1 MKLKLDKAL
10 SLVALSVIG
19 VLQGAN
25 AAPVYEIKNL
35 DDIYSQ
41 TDGAELIGTLQGT
54 RSGYGMAINGQGES
68 LGVAKG
74 KKYLSVSED
83 DDGVIDIEDGIAPEE
98 RIVLSIN
105 TPIKANNF
113 TFTAQDNDPSSKNWL
128 PVFDSVNGTTDPGLT
143 DADVPETI
151 NSVDAYYYG
160 INDSG
165 LKVGSMTAPEQ
176 TETYTG
182 NTAGQKFWYYR
193 DFEERG
199 FVKNADGTETAMVPP
214 LTEYVKDDETPAVNV
229 GGYSVAA
236 KVNASGL
243 VVGYVGT
250 ELSKNAKDRI
260 DGCIE
265 SDTYPLDICVQTL
278 QFPYNQYGNSY
289 INYQVRGYVWQV
301 NAEGA
306 VTSEYELPLGLTPS
320 SGSTYLYR
328 AQGLGVNKQGTVVG
342 RSHVYRRGNK
352 DKLALDA
359 AYWIKNEASGEY
371 DEDSYNWVPM
381 IDNRYQSIAYDINDN
396 GILVGSYK
404 QYLQGYERD
413 KFFYFDTTNGTE
425 DEGIVTPYDFSSS
438 AGISDLSSKPKDIN
452 NKGQVVGYIETT
464 HDKEKPR
471 PKAGFLFD
479 KETDDFRNLN
489 QLLTCESKGFEK
501 DKNGDWVRIKV
512 VVPNGNSEEPL
523 KYNRDLVIVEANSI
537 NEDGVIVGTV
547 FVRKPQYKFDSDG
560 NLVIEN
566 GEPVFEVDG
575 NGDPLTS
582 YLPRMVVLQVNGE
595 EASDDWLKANNC
607 VDNNEEPD
615 DYERKGAASFA
626 WLFALPLVWFRRRYS
641 NK

>member
-10 SLVALSVIG
+10 SLVAVGVIG

-25 AAPVYEIKNL
+25 AASIYEIKNL
-35 DDIYSQ
+35 DEIYSQ

-54 RSGYGMAINGQGES
+54 RSGYGMAINANNDS

-98 RIVLSIN
+98 RVVLSIN

-113 TFTAQDNDPSSKNWL
+113 TFTAQDNDPSKPWL
-128 PVFDSVNGTTDPGLT
+128 PTFDSVNGTTDPGLT
-143 DADVPETI
+143 DPDVPATI
-151 NSVDAYYYG
+151 NSVDVYFFG
-160 INDSG
+160 INDTG
-165 LKVGSMTAPEQ
+165 VKVGSMTSKEL
-176 TETYTG
+176 TEPYTG
-182 NTAGQKFWYYR
+182 STADQEFWYYR

-199 FVKNADGTETAMVPP
+199 FVKNADGTETALVPT

-236 KVNASGL
+236 KVNANGL

-260 DGCIE
+260 DSCITGT
-265 SDTYPLDICVQTL
+265 TYPLDVCVQTL

-289 INYQVRGYVWQV
+289 INYQVRGYVWQLTADGTGV
-301 NAEGA
+301 E
-306 VTSEYELPLGLTPS
+306 SENQLPLGLTPS
-320 SGSTYLYR
+320 SDTSFIYT
-328 AQGLGVNKQGTVVG
+328 AQGLGVNTAGTVVG

-352 DKLALDA
+352 DKLAYDA
-359 AYWIKNEASGEY
+359 AYWTKNDTTGEY
-371 DEDSYNWVPM
+371 DYHWIDM
-381 IDNRYQSIAYDINDN
+381 IDDRYQSIAYDINDN

-413 KFFYFDTTNGTE
+413 KFFYFDTKGTA
-425 DEGIVTPYDFSSS
+425 DLVTPFDFSSS

-501 DKNGDWVRIKV
+501 VDDKWIRKTVEVADGSGKT
-512 VVPNGNSEEPL
+512 L
-523 KYNRDLVIVEANSI
+523 TYNADLVIVEANGI
-537 NEDGVIVGTV
+537 NEEGVIVGTV
-547 FVRKPQYKFDSDG
+547 SVRKPQYKFDSNG
-560 NLVIEN
+560 NLVIGDN
-566 GEPVFEVDG
+566 GLPIFEVNG
-575 NGDPLTS
+575 YGDPLTS
-582 YLPRMVVLQVNGE
+582 YLPRSVVLQMNGD
-595 EASDDWLKANNC
+595 EATDEWLAANNC

-626 WLFALPLVWFRRRYS
+626 WLFALPLLWFRRRYS
-641 NK
+641 NT

>member
-10 SLVALSVIG
+10 SLVAVGVIG

-25 AAPVYEIKNL
+25 AASIYEIKNL
-35 DDIYSQ
+35 DEIYSQ

-54 RSGYGMAINGQGES
+54 RSGYGMAINANNDS

-98 RIVLSIN
+98 RVVLSIN

-113 TFTAQDNDPSSKNWL
+113 TFTAQDNDPSKPWL
-128 PVFDSVNGTTDPGLT
+128 PTFDSVNGTTDPGLT
-143 DADVPETI
+143 DPDVPATI
-151 NSVDAYYYG
+151 NSVDVYFFG
-160 INDSG
+160 INDTG
-165 LKVGSMTAPEQ
+165 VKVGSMTSKEL
-176 TETYTG
+176 TEPYTG
-182 NTAGQKFWYYR
+182 STADQEFWYYR
-193 DFEERG
+193 EFEERG
-199 FVKNADGTETAMVPP
+199 FVKNADGTETALVPP

-236 KVNASGL
+236 KVNADGL

-260 DGCIE
+260 DGCIA
-265 SDTYPLDICVQTL
+265 SDTYPLDVCVQTL

-289 INYQVRGYVWQV
+289 INYQVRGYVWQLT
-301 NAEGA
+301 ADGTA
-306 VTSEYELPLGLTPS
+306 VATKDELPLGLTPS
-320 SGSTYLYR
+320 SDSTFIYT
-328 AQGLGVNKQGTVVG
+328 AQGLGVNTAGIVVG

-352 DKLALDA
+352 DKLAYDA
-359 AYWIKNEASGEY
+359 AYWTKNDTTGEY
-371 DEDSYNWVPM
+371 DYHWIDM
-381 IDNRYQSIAYDINDN
+381 IDDRYQSIAYDINDN

-413 KFFYFDTTNGTE
+413 KFFYFDTKGTA
-425 DEGIVTPYDFSSS
+425 DLVTPFDFSSS

-501 DKNGDWVRIKV
+501 VDDKWIRKTVEVADGSGKT
-512 VVPNGNSEEPL
+512 L
-523 KYNRDLVIVEANSI
+523 TYNADLVIVEANGI
-537 NEDGVIVGTV
+537 NEEGVIVGTV
-547 FVRKPQYKFDSDG
+547 SVRKPQYKFDSNG
-560 NLVIEN
+560 NLVIGDN
-566 GEPVFEVDG
+566 GLPIFEVNG
-575 NGDPLTS
+575 YGDPLTS
-582 YLPRMVVLQVNGE
+582 YLPRSVVLQTNGD
-595 EASDDWLKANNC
+595 EATDEWLAANNC

-626 WLFALPLVWFRRRYS
+626 WLFALPLLWFRRRYS
-641 NK
+641 NT